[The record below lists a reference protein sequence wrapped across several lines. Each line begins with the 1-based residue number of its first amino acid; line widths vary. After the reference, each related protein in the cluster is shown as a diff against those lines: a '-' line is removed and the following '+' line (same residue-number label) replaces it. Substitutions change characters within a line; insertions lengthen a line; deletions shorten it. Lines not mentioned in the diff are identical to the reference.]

1 MEAPNILLLD
11 EPTNDLDIPT
21 LAALEEYLDT
31 FPGVLIAVSHDRWFL
46 DRTVDHIICFE
57 GEGKMRTYP
66 GDYSA
71 YLEVRKRE
79 DAEAGKQTASKTAR
93 SIQKKKK
100 SPNTSKR
107 SSGKLSFGEKK
118 ELVETEVRIESAE
131 ARKEEI
137 ESLLSQN
144 SSDFEAISSL
154 SSELH
159 ELTSRLDRDMERWAE
174 LAERS

>member
-1 MEAPNILLLD
+1 
-11 EPTNDLDIPT
+11 
-21 LAALEEYLDT
+21 
-31 FPGVLIAVSHDRWFL
+31 
-46 DRTVDHIICFE
+46 
-57 GEGKMRTYP
+57 MRTYP

-100 SPNTSKR
+100 SPNTSKGR
-107 SSGKLSFGEKK
+107 SGKLSFGEKK